1 MSAVWQKIVADLLRR
16 RAISSLVTCT
26 ILTAAALL
34 TLALSTL
41 MNLGGPYD
49 QLFTELNSAH
59 LWLHFTPRRVN
70 STDIKRIES
79 LPGVVAST
87 GRQYSYNT
95 LVRSGGERLGMS
107 LRVVPLEQPAVHRLM
122 LVDGRYLGPDADEVL
137 IEKYPADFY
146 HIAVGDTVVI
156 TDADGGEIELPV
168 VGVVFDPM
176 YDTYRSSQP
185 PYLFLSEE
193 ILQSLFPNKDAWD
206 WSLGLRLADPEA
218 VDKVLAEIEAM
229 RSLEFV
235 ESHTDWHDAKES
247 AIFRVQLTFVFL
259 SAFSL
264 FAIFATVLIVVSV
277 VSSTVLSQIR
287 QIGVLKAI
295 GFTGRQISYLYIG
308 QYALLSILGTVLGFA
323 LGLTLAPLPLQT
335 VTASLGTSF
344 RPPFSP
350 LLMALVFLII
360 PGTTMLA
367 AALAAR
373 RGAKANIIKAI
384 AVGAEAPIRKSFWG
398 ARLAEWL
405 GAPMSV
411 VLGLND
417 AFVRPLRTLLTGLNL
432 TLGVMGIVFGLALS
446 NTLQTYR
453 DNPAL
458 LGVVYDATVIRQ
470 ESSDPRVQRILSQA
484 PGVEAFYGEKQLQ
497 VQARSGQTFTLR
509 AVEGDLSAFPFH
521 VSEGRFFQPDPSAS
535 LRTGTNEAIVGR
547 GLLDWLGLK
556 VGDSL
561 TLTLEGE
568 ERHTVTW
575 TIVGVYPEPSDAG
588 QRMMVSLS
596 SVSGLDRHAAP
607 DTYYLKL
614 APGADTAKLRAYL
627 EPDKESDL
635 SLILVEEA
643 IPSSVIYLQLAVFIL
658 GGILIGIAIVN
669 VFITSLLATQE
680 KLRVVGIL
688 KTVGMLPAQV
698 VAMINTAAGALGLL
712 AVLVGIPVG
721 LALTGGMLTALSN
734 VYGFGQV
741 SLSFNVW
748 VVLLLVPSIV
758 IVSLIGSYIP
768 ARWAARLSIV
778 RVLREE

>member
-1 MSAVWQKIVADLLRR
+1 MGAVWQKILADLFRR
-16 RAISSLVTCT
+16 RAISFLIICT
-26 ILTAAALL
+26 ITTAAALL

-49 QLFTELNSAH
+49 KLFEDLNSAH
-59 LWLHFTPRRVN
+59 LWLHFTPGRVN
-70 STDIKRIES
+70 STDINRIES
-79 LPGVVAST
+79 LPGIVAST

-95 LVRSGGERLGMS
+95 LVRKGEERLGMS
-107 LRVVPLEQPAVHRLM
+107 LRIVPLEQPEVHRLM
-122 LVDGRYLGPDADEVL
+122 LVEGRYLAPDAQETL
-137 IEKYPADFY
+137 IEKYPASFY
-146 HIAVGDTVVI
+146 DISVGDTVTI
-156 TDADGGEIELPV
+156 TDADGREVELPV
-168 VGVVFDPM
+168 VGVAFDPM
-176 YDTYRSSQP
+176 YDTYRSNQP

-193 ILQSLFPNKDAWD
+193 TLHHLFPDKDTWN
-206 WSLGLRLADPEA
+206 WSLGLRLADPES
-218 VDKVLAEIEAM
+218 VDEVVAAIKSM

-235 ESHTDWHDAKES
+235 NSYTDWHDAKES

-264 FAIFATVLIVVSV
+264 FAILATVLIVVSV

-295 GFTGRQISYLYIG
+295 GFTGRQISFLYVG
-308 QYALLSILGTVLGFA
+308 QYTILSLVGTALGFA
-323 LGLTLAPLPLQT
+323 LGLVLSPLPLQSVT
-335 VTASLGTSF
+335 VSLGTNF
-344 RPPFSP
+344 RPPFSF
-350 LLMALVFLII
+350 LLMALVFIII
-360 PGTTMLA
+360 PGATMLA
-367 AALAAR
+367 AGIAAR
-373 RGAKANIIKAI
+373 RGAKANIIKSI
-384 AVGAEAPIRKSFWG
+384 AVGAEAPVRKSFWG

-405 GAPMSV
+405 GAPMAL

-417 AFVRPLRTLLTGLNL
+417 AFVRPLRSLLTGLNL

-453 DNPAL
+453 ENPAL
-458 LGVVYDATVIRQ
+458 LGVVYDATVTRQ
-470 ESSDPRVQRILSQA
+470 ESTDARTRRVLSQA
-484 PGVEAFYGEKQLQ
+484 PGVDAFYGEKQLQ
-497 VQARSGQTFTLR
+497 VRTRSGDTFTLR
-509 AVEGDLSAFPFH
+509 AVEGDLSTFPFH
-521 VSEGRFFQPDPSAS
+521 ISEGRFFQPAS
-535 LRTGTNEAIVGR
+535 NEAIVGR

-561 TLTLEGE
+561 TLSLDDN
-568 ERHTVTW
+568 ERHEMTW
-575 TIVGVYPEPSDAG
+575 TIVGVYPEPADAG
-588 QRMMVSLS
+588 QRMIVGLS
-596 SVSGLDRHAAP
+596 SASRLDRHAVP

-614 APGADTAKLRAYL
+614 SSGADTDKLRAYL
-627 EPDKESDL
+627 EPGKDSDL

-658 GGILIGIAIVN
+658 GGILIGIAVVN

-698 VAMINTAAGALGLL
+698 VATINTAAGMLGLL
-712 AVLVGIPVG
+712 AVMVGIPVG
-721 LALTGGMLTALSN
+721 LALTGGMLTALSH

-748 VVLLLVPSIV
+748 GVTLLIPLILLV
-758 IVSLIGSYIP
+758 SLVGSYIP